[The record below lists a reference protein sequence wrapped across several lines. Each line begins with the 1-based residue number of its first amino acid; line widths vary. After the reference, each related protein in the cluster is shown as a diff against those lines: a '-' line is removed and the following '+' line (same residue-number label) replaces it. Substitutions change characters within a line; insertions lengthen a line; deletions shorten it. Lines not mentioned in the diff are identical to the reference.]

1 MAIAG
6 ALTIAF
12 SSILVRLSDTSP
24 STSAIFRCLYALPLL
39 ALLAWRE
46 ARRLGARP
54 ARDRRLALAA
64 GVFLGIDLLCWH
76 RSIADIGAGLS
87 TVLANLQVAAVPLL
101 AWAVLGERPGRRVLA
116 VLPIVLA
123 GIVLISGALEQGAYG
138 RAPAAGPLFGVLTGL
153 TYACYM
159 HGSGSRRPPAGPLFD
174 VTLTAAATTLAG
186 GLLVGDA
193 DLVPT
198 WPGHAWLITLALTS
212 QILGWLL
219 ISLSLPR
226 LPAAVAS
233 MLLTI
238 QPIGAV
244 ILAAIIFGEAP
255 TALQVVGVVALLAAL
270 VAVAGSRSEPEPP
283 PAAGPV
289 GRSGGDRPGGD
300 AADDRAGRDVARHD
314 AARLHARVLPDHD
327 AAQDR
332 RARREHRA
340 RADHDGRR
348 DELLEADRPLD
359 VGDAVVEV
367 DDDDL
372 VVEDRV
378 LADLDPLVGGD
389 DAALAEPRARA
400 DARLAV
406 HVEARAG
413 ADRAAVLERQHRAGG
428 EGEADAA
435 AEPDVTGRADAAVRA
450 QPGERDAHHRLPS
463 LERLRLQSLHRPP
476 AQVRGE
482 HDADP
487 RGEAGT
493 GAARVVDFD
502 RLRRQPRR
510 SERARGAVADL
521 ELADRRRMHG
531 VGQQPRRARQVVEVD
546 D

>member
-1 MAIAG
+1 VAATAPTGALPRTLTARPRAMAIAG

-39 ALLAWRE
+39 AVLAWRE
-46 ARRLGARP
+46 NRRLGARP

-64 GVFLGIDLLCWH
+64 GVFLGVDLLCWH

-138 RAPAAGPLFGVLTGL
+138 RDPAAGALFGVLTGL
-153 TYACYM
+153 TYACYILVLR
-159 HGSGSRRPPAGPLFD
+159 HGSGVRRPPAGPLFD

-186 GLLVGDA
+186 GLLIGDA

-270 VAVAGSRSEPEPP
+270 VAVAGSGSEPKPQP
-283 PAAGPV
+283 
-289 GRSGGDRPGGD
+289 SG
-300 AADDRAGRDVARHD
+300 
-314 AARLHARVLPDHD
+314 
-327 AAQDR
+327 
-332 RARREHRA
+332 
-340 RADHDGRR
+340 
-348 DELLEADRPLD
+348 
-359 VGDAVVEV
+359 
-367 DDDDL
+367 
-372 VVEDRV
+372 
-378 LADLDPLVGGD
+378 
-389 DAALAEPRARA
+389 
-400 DARLAV
+400 
-406 HVEARAG
+406 
-413 ADRAAVLERQHRAGG
+413 
-428 EGEADAA
+428 
-435 AEPDVTGRADAAVRA
+435 
-450 QPGERDAHHRLPS
+450 
-463 LERLRLQSLHRPP
+463 
-476 AQVRGE
+476 
-482 HDADP
+482 
-487 RGEAGT
+487 
-493 GAARVVDFD
+493 
-502 RLRRQPRR
+502 
-510 SERARGAVADL
+510 
-521 ELADRRRMHG
+521 
-531 VGQQPRRARQVVEVD
+531 
-546 D
+546 